1 MNVDVMLILYKG
13 LICSVLEY
21 GCIACDRIAGTH
33 MLKLERFQYHCLRIA
48 LGSKRNA
55 IDSCSDA

>member
-1 MNVDVMLILYKG
+1 MVGAHTDVMLILHKG

-21 GCIACDRIAGTH
+21 RCIAFDQMAGTH
-33 MLKLERFQYHCLRIA
+33 ILKLENPISLFTDVFWP
-48 LGSKRNA
+48 NA